1 MTKPNKIQLAVL
13 FGGRSGEHQVSLMS
27 AMSVLSVLDQDR
39 YNVTPIGI
47 SQDGNWYIGENIF
60 QKLQDQD
67 FASLDRVTLL
77 PNPEDATLYKIEIN
91 GEKQSLIPL
100 VKLDVVFP
108 LLHGT
113 FGEDGTMQGYL
124 EICDIAYVGAGVLG
138 SSVAMDKGL
147 FKDIMRQYRF
157 PVLNSTIITRSTI
170 QENLPEAIRIAEEVS
185 HYPLFVKPANLGS
198 SVGVTKC
205 HNRQELM
212 AGLTFAAIYDRR
224 IIIEKGISAREIEV
238 SVLGN
243 ENPEASIPGEIIPA
257 EEFYSYDAKYL
268 NADSELIIP
277 ARISEETIEELRL
290 LAVEIYKS
298 VDCAGMARVDFL
310 FDKDSSRYYVCEIN
324 TIPGFTKISMYPKL
338 WEASGLSYTKLIDR
352 LIELAM
358 ERKVEKDKTERKF
371 RSKS

>member
-1 MTKPNKIQLAVL
+1 MNTNKIQLAVL

-39 YNVTPIGI
+39 YDITPIGI
-47 SQDGNWYIGENIF
+47 SQDGNWYVGEDIF
-60 QKLQDQD
+60 QKLQEQD
-67 FASLDRVTLL
+67 FSSLHRVTLL
-77 PNPEDATLYKIEIN
+77 PNPEDATLYQIETSE
-91 GEKQSLIPL
+91 GKQSLNPL
-100 VKLDVVFP
+100 AKLDVVFP

-147 FKDIMRQYRF
+147 FKDMMRQYHF
-157 PVLNSTIITRSTI
+157 PVLNSTIITRTSI
-170 QENLPEAIRIAEEVS
+170 QENISEAIQNAEAVS
-185 HYPLFVKPANLGS
+185 NYPLFVKPANLGS

-205 HNRQELM
+205 HNRQELIQ
-212 AGLTFAAIYDRR
+212 GLTFAALYDRR
-224 IIIEKGISAREIEV
+224 IIVERGINAREIEI

-243 ENPEASIPGEIIPA
+243 ETPEASIPGEIIPA

-268 NADSELIIP
+268 NDNSELVIP

-338 WEASGLSYTKLIDR
+338 WEASGLPYAKLIDR
-352 LIELAM
+352 LIELAL
-358 ERKVEKDKTERKF
+358 ERKAEKDKTERKF
-371 RSKS
+371 RSKA

>member
-1 MTKPNKIQLAVL
+1 
-13 FGGRSGEHQVSLMS
+13 
-27 AMSVLSVLDQDR
+27 
-39 YNVTPIGI
+39 
-47 SQDGNWYIGENIF
+47 
-60 QKLQDQD
+60 
-67 FASLDRVTLL
+67 
-77 PNPEDATLYKIEIN
+77 
-91 GEKQSLIPL
+91 
-100 VKLDVVFP
+100 
-108 LLHGT
+108 
-113 FGEDGTMQGYL
+113 
-124 EICDIAYVGAGVLG
+124 
-138 SSVAMDKGL
+138 
-147 FKDIMRQYRF
+147 
-157 PVLNSTIITRSTI
+157 
-170 QENLPEAIRIAEEVS
+170 
-185 HYPLFVKPANLGS
+185 
-198 SVGVTKC
+198 
-205 HNRQELM
+205 M